1 MAPNSDWDWEFTD
14 QAERQFSNLTPRLQD
29 RIIEKL
35 NDVVTNEWR
44 DPPDFLEP
52 IRNSPYEK
60 LRVGDYRL
68 GCIVDSETSMI
79 TVGSIRPR
87 DSAYDG
93 DD

>member
-1 MAPNSDWDWEFTD
+1 MAPSSDWDWELTD
-14 QAERQFSNLTPRLQD
+14 RAERQFSNLTPRLQD

-35 NDVVTNEWR
+35 NEVVTNEWR

-68 GCIVDSETSMI
+68 GCIVDSETNTI

-87 DSAYDG
+87 EGAYDG